1 MCAMSWKHQ
10 VRSRVKRARLLM
22 PCFSS
27 LRNPIYRTAHQPRG
41 CDWGDAH
48 GFAVRIWGRQLS
60 IHLHVLL
67 SQVTAALW
75 NVLSTFL
82 RFFFFCF
89 TCGINSSFFIAFFS
103 ETNYCHVYMLEPFLL
118 PKHIL
123 LIQASLYFMG
133 MCVFPLKWDS
143 WPNWVSSF
151 CRNVTDADIL
161 ALERRLLQTMDMI
174 VSKKKRWEGSSSMK
188 LFISS
193 VFSQYGIRWFL
204 KLQKLLVLLGL
215 HVPVNR

>member
-1 MCAMSWKHQ
+1 MFCPPFW
-10 VRSRVKRARLLM
+10 
-22 PCFSS
+22 
-27 LRNPIYRTAHQPRG
+27 
-41 CDWGDAH
+41 D
-48 GFAVRIWGRQLS
+48 
-60 IHLHVLL
+60 
-67 SQVTAALW
+67 
-75 NVLSTFL
+75 
-82 RFFFFCF
+82 FFFCF
-89 TCGINSSFFIAFFS
+89 TCGINSSFFITFFS
-103 ETNYCHVYMLEPFLL
+103 ETNYCHLYMLEPFLL
-118 PKHIL
+118 LKHIL

-133 MCVFPLKWDS
+133 MCIFPLKWDS
-143 WPNWVSSF
+143 SPNWVSSF

-215 HVPVNR
+215 HVPVNRSLNWLSLCGVSFWPDTQLCFFPQTRGLNNTLSYCSGTD